1 MTMWWGSDIRCDV
14 IIKFLQPN
22 ICKCVCVDVDSY
34 RFNSLST
41 EDWLQ
46 CYKCQSRIIMLSR
59 YKSRSSSW
67 FIISISMLLQY
78 YSNRVASSLLGNEFD
93 LSEKLVRVLRR
104 RWPAAG
110 RQREFPSKYS
120 PGRPEFSL
128 GLCPYK
134 ETAGWGWSVGWV
146 CPLLHTPVGSLVP
159 RTINSQQTTTLS
171 PDDMKYINKG
181 RSDGVS

>member
-1 MTMWWGSDIRCDV
+1 MSDNDDVMRIRYQMWCHNIR
-14 IIKFLQPN
+14 F
-22 ICKCVCVDVDSY
+22 
-34 RFNSLST
+34 
-41 EDWLQ
+41 Q
-46 CYKCQSRIIMLSR
+46 CYKCQSRIIMFLR

-78 YSNRVASSLLGNEFD
+78 SSNRVASSLLGNEFD